1 MNRKL
6 NVLILTVLTLLM
18 SQRLVAQVPYG
29 LRSFPSASATIFVD
43 FDGQTVN
50 SPYWNGGIPFDCLP
64 AQLTNAQMIRI
75 FNQVAE
81 DFRPFNLNITTDS
94 AVYFAAPSLQRQRII
109 VTPTSQWYGNAGG
122 VAMTN
127 SFRWGLEI
135 PGFVFSNLLNNNV
148 KNVAEAVS
156 HETGHTLGLQH
167 QSSYTSTC
175 TFQNEY
181 NAGTGTGEIGWAPI
195 MGNSYNRNLSLWH
208 NGSTQ
213 MGCSNLQDDLAI
225 IGFVARPGRSGNN
238 FGFRTDD
245 IGNNTNTA
253 SAINISNN
261 NYAFNGFI
269 NNTSDIDMFQLNLT
283 QRSRLLLNSLPFS
296 VAEGNTAANIDIQVS
311 LLNSGGATLANY
323 NPTASVQVALDST
336 LDAGTYYIQV
346 ANTSNSN
353 TTNYGMLGSYVM
365 SGSVITASNI
375 LPVHSLVLNG
385 KKANQKHE
393 LNWTIV
399 ADEALESI
407 LVQSSSD
414 GKEFTTL
421 QTLGGV
427 ERNFSYQPI
436 ESGNRFYR
444 IKVTTASQLS
454 YYSNIVALQSTVE
467 GAKYQIVSNQPGNK
481 NILVNSKA
489 GFAYRLTDMGGRNIQ
504 SGRMNIGNN
513 TLGGGNLTAGMYLLQ
528 IIDGPE
534 TITEK
539 ILIR

>member
-1 MNRKL
+1 MKRKL
-6 NVLILTVLTLLM
+6 HVLILTVLISLM
-18 SQRLVAQVPYG
+18 STSLFAQVPYG
-29 LRSFPSASATIFVD
+29 LNSFPSAPATIFID
-43 FDGQTVN
+43 FDGQMVI
-50 SPYWNGGIPFDCLP
+50 SPYWNSGDPIDCLP
-64 AQLTNAQMIRI
+64 AELTNAQMIRI

-94 AVYFAAPSLQRQRII
+94 SVYFAAPALQRQRII
-109 VTPTSQWYGNAGG
+109 VTPSSAWFGTAGG

-156 HETGHTLGLQH
+156 HESGHTLGLQH
-167 QSSYTSTC
+167 QSSYSSTC
-175 TFQNEY
+175 TFESEY
-181 NAGTGTGEIGWAPI
+181 NPGTGTGEIGWAPI

-208 NGSTQ
+208 NGSTLL
-213 MGCSNLQDDLAI
+213 GCNNRQDDLAI
-225 IGFVARPGRSGNN
+225 ISKTGRSSNN
-238 FGFRTDD
+238 FGYRTDD
-245 IGNNTNTA
+245 IGNTRNTA
-253 SAINISNN
+253 TSINVSNN
-261 NYAFNGFI
+261 NYAINGFI
-269 NNTSDIDMFQLNLT
+269 NNTSDIDIFRMDLT

-323 NPTASVQVALDST
+323 NPTTSVQVAVDST

-346 ANTSNSN
+346 TNTSNNN
-353 TTNYGMLGSYVM
+353 TTNYGMLGSYIM
-365 SGSVITASNI
+365 SGTVTTASNL

-385 KKANQKHE
+385 KKVNQKHE
-393 LNWTIV
+393 LNWSIA
-399 ADEALESI
+399 ADEALESF
-407 LVQSSSD
+407 LVETSAD
-414 GKEFTTL
+414 GKQFTTL
-421 QTLGGV
+421 QLLNGK
-427 ERNFSYQPI
+427 ESNFSYQPL

-444 IKVTTASQLS
+444 VKVTTASQLT
-454 YYSNIVALQSTVE
+454 YYSNIVSLQATAE
-467 GAKYQIVSNQPGNK
+467 GAKYQIVNHQPGNK

-489 GFAYRLTDMGGRNIQ
+489 NFTYRLTDMGGRNIQ

-513 TLGGGNLTAGMYLLQ
+513 TLGANNLSAGMYLLQ
-528 IIDGPE
+528 IIDGTE